1 MWTRFPRKSIHLMRD
16 PVSQRASVRNWGLQD
31 LYPAAIVALHQA
43 NYATISNYLEREL
56 RYMDAGE
63 RGSKA
68 PKAGPQG
75 TPGYQ

>member
-1 MWTRFPRKSIHLMRD
+1 MGPRE
-16 PVSQRASVRNWGLQD
+16 D
-31 LYPAAIVALHQA
+31 LYLAAIVALHQA
-43 NYATISNYLEREL
+43 NYATISNYLELEL